1 MKKALSLLAIV
12 ALSLGTV
19 NAYAQEDMAATEEVA
34 VDSAATETMDSA
46 DAAVD
51 SAAATEPAATEEVTE
66 ESSEEVGAGT

>member
-51 SAAATEPAATEEVTE
+51 
-66 ESSEEVGAGT
+66 

>member
-34 VDSAATETMDSA
+34 VDSACLLYTSPSPRD
-46 DAAVD
+46 
-51 SAAATEPAATEEVTE
+51 
-66 ESSEEVGAGT
+66 